1 MRGDV
6 HKIVIQSPGGYDKL
20 KLEDHPDP
28 TPGPDQVLVRTESVG
43 VNYADCCVRWG
54 VYDSAKKFVGWPIT
68 PGFEFSGTIE
78 ARGEKVS
85 RFAPG
90 MRVLGVTLFG
100 AYSSH
105 VVVPSDQVEPLPAR
119 LDPVQ
124 AGGFPVIFLTA
135 YHGMFQQVRVRP
147 GMNILVHS
155 AAGGVGSAL
164 VQLGRIAGCHVI
176 GVVGSSHKVNAALEN
191 GAHSVIDK
199 SSTDL
204 WPEAKK
210 QVPEG
215 YDIIF
220 DANGPSTLRGSYEHL
235 RPTGKLMSYGFHSM
249 LPRTGGHIRYVK
261 AALGWLNL
269 PRFNPLRL
277 TNDNK
282 SIIAFNLSFLFER
295 KDLLREALAD
305 LLKWLEDG
313 KIHSPQV
320 SSFRMSEVAQAHAKL
335 ESGSSVG
342 KLVLIPE

>member
-1 MRGDV
+1 MR
-6 HKIVIQSPGGYDKL
+6 KIVIHSPGGYNKL
-20 KLEDHPDP
+20 VLEDHPHP
-28 TPGPDQVLVRTESVG
+28 IPGPDEVLVRTESIG

-68 PGFEFSGTIE
+68 PGFEFSGTVE
-78 ARGEKVS
+78 AIGEKVS
-85 RFAPG
+85 RFSPG

-105 VVVPSDQVEPLPAR
+105 VIVPSDQVELLPSR
-119 LDPVQ
+119 LTPAQ

-135 YHGMFQQVRVRP
+135 YHGLFQQVRVRS
-147 GMNILVHS
+147 GMNMLVHS

-164 VQLGRIAGCHVI
+164 VQLGRVAGCKVV
-176 GVVGSSHKVNAALEN
+176 GVVGASHKVSKALEN

-204 WPEAKK
+204 WTEAKK
-210 QVPEG
+210 LVPEG
-215 YDIIF
+215 YDMIF

-235 RPTGKLMSYGFHSM
+235 RPTGKLVSYGFHSM
-249 LPRTGGHIRYVK
+249 LPRTGGRIRYLK

-269 PRFNPLRL
+269 PRFNPLQL

-305 LLKWLEDG
+305 LLKWLDEG
-313 KIHSPQV
+313 QIHAPQIT
-320 SSFRMSEVAQAHAKL
+320 SFPLSEVAQAHAKL

-342 KLVLIPE
+342 KLVLIP